1 MGEKEEGWMEGKD
14 GRLDRKDGRNGRKE
28 RLELKVGRKGWRER
42 INIFSKQEEGA
53 RDSSRKMGSDRQK
66 VSEVKEGMEG

>member
-1 MGEKEEGWMEGKD
+1 MEGKD
-14 GRLDRKDGRNGRKE
+14 GRVDRKDGRNGRKE

-66 VSEVKEGMEG
+66 V

>member
-1 MGEKEEGWMEGKD
+1 MEGKD
-14 GRLDRKDGRNGRKE
+14 GKKGWKE
-28 RLELKVGRKGWRER
+28 RMEGMDGRKGWRER